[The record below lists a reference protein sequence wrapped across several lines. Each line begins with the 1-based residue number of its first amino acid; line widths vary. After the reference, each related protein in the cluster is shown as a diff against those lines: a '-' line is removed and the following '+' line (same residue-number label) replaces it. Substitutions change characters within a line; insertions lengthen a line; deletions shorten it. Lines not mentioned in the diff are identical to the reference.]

1 MKITVLTWNDKML
14 NAFVGK
20 QEELDSFI
28 EWKIAKGYELI
39 KREEMTVAEYDSMRG
54 IQTS

>member
-1 MKITVLTWNDKML
+1 ML